1 MSILK
6 SYHINTNGSPLHIN
20 SSPTRRSSYLDI
32 LTGSPPSELA
42 TDEKDDDGACEEEA
56 EWWYPPEDI
65 MPRLGECCRCMEI
78 GRAHDCTSVTRP
90 SRLLSADQIIKCR
103 CSHTLIYIVY

>member
-65 MPRLGECCRCMEI
+65 MPRLGECCRCLAPLDRQIE
-78 GRAHDCTSVTRP
+78 GGGEEEAYQTGE
-90 SRLLSADQIIKCR
+90 DQCR
-103 CSHTLIYIVY
+103 DPYRWT